1 MKRSSAILLTA
12 VFVLLIASACTS
24 TKTDAVAV
32 LTAPQPQTQVV
43 AGSSFRIEGKVQG
56 AGVVKVQVL
65 VNNQPIAIIDQADE
79 TGAFPLTIDYQ
90 VPPASLAGSSV
101 VQIKG
106 FNAQDVVVVSSEPV
120 FIQVQALVLPT
131 ATPAPMPTQPS
142 VSPTP
147 VQAAPTEAAAPT
159 VAPNRVT
166 NVENDKVNLRKG
178 PGTGYEIVG
187 QLMKD
192 ESALVKAK
200 SADGT
205 WWQIEFAAGEKGL
218 AWVIG
223 ELVQFKGDAAG
234 LLVVKV
240 APPAEATAA
249 DVPLATAT
257 PAPPAAPTTAPSA
270 LLPYSQADSFSPR
283 NDIGDVPL
291 GHNGEGNASKWTWTI
306 NGAQRAELEVSA
318 PNGVPDVYDCPQG
331 NLSGLQP
338 NSAAGK
344 RISVNLPTGE
354 FAFTLTEK
362 GYYVFT
368 MYVTKVDG
376 SQTTIP
382 RAVVYG
388 CYKKPGR

>member
-1 MKRSSAILLTA
+1 M
-12 VFVLLIASACTS
+12 
-24 TKTDAVAV
+24 
-32 LTAPQPQTQVV
+32 
-43 AGSSFRIEGKVQG
+43 
-56 AGVVKVQVL
+56 
-65 VNNQPIAIIDQADE
+65 
-79 TGAFPLTIDYQ
+79 
-90 VPPASLAGSSV
+90 
-101 VQIKG
+101 
-106 FNAQDVVVVSSEPV
+106 
-120 FIQVQALVLPT
+120 
-131 ATPAPMPTQPS
+131 
-142 VSPTP
+142 
-147 VQAAPTEAAAPT
+147 
-159 VAPNRVT
+159 
-166 NVENDKVNLRKG
+166 
-178 PGTGYEIVG
+178 
-187 QLMKD
+187 
-192 ESALVKAK
+192 
-200 SADGT
+200 
-205 WWQIEFAAGEKGL
+205 
-218 AWVIG
+218 
-223 ELVQFKGDAAG
+223 
-234 LLVVKV
+234 KV

-344 RISVNLPTGE
+344 RIPVNLPTGE